1 MSYLRLTVIVH
12 RLSTSIKNTN
22 SKKKIKTK
30 CEGATNKS
38 TNAPNIFGIFC
49 YRKGVRLVKYQIKM
63 GVKIMAKT

>member
-22 SKKKIKTK
+22 RKKKNKTK

-38 TNAPNIFGIFC
+38 MKAPNIFRIFC
-49 YRKGVRLVKYQIKM
+49 YRKGVRLVKCQIRM
-63 GVKIMAKT
+63 SIKIMANA